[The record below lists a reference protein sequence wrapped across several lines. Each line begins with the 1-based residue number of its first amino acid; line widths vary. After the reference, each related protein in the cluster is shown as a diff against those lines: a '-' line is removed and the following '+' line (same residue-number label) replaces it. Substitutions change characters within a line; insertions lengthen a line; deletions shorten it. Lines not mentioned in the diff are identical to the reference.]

1 MVKIIAFKN
10 EGRKKKKRKKK
21 RSFSCTVAGVKVGK
35 RSSVERSC

>member
-10 EGRKKKKRKKK
+10 KGRKKKKKK
-21 RSFSCTVAGVKVGK
+21 RSSSCTVAGVKVGK